1 MADIRIKDN
10 SEETTLQ
17 DNDAIL
23 LQRSNDIWAKLS
35 TLATYIKSKIATATT
50 SVSGLM
56 SSTDKAKL
64 DKHFNPDGSA
74 SFQSKMVVTNSSGNA
89 LDVAALPTGT
99 GDMEKSAYDSN
110 DDGTV
115 DSADEADA
123 ISGTPGNDKMYTT
136 DGSGNQQW
144 ESKSAVTIGNSSD
157 TDKIQGVPAV
167 RWQGQTTDATPTEIF
182 VEGVASDRY
191 APSANGVVGVLI
203 KIVAEKDDFS
213 EGGIFIRQALFSK
226 NGASVSILGAVQTVG
241 TDIDSGTL
249 SLAVSLTADAVNST
263 LKLTVTG
270 AAGNTINWKAL
281 GTLIE
286 V

>member
-10 SEETTLQ
+10 SEETSLQ

-35 TLATYIKSKIATATT
+35 TLATYIKGKIANATT

-56 SSTDKAKL
+56 SAGDKAKL
-64 DKHFNPDGSA
+64 DKHFDPDGSA
-74 SFQSKMVVTNSSGNA
+74 SFQSKMVVTNAAGNA
-89 LDVAALPTGT
+89 LEVATLPTGT
-99 GDMEKSAYDSN
+99 GDMSKSIYDSD

-115 DSADEADA
+115 DSADEAAA
-123 ISGTPGNDKMYTT
+123 ISGTPGNNKIYTT

-144 ESKSAVTIGNSSD
+144 ESKSVVTVGNSSD
-157 TDKIQGVPAV
+157 TDKVQGVPVV

-182 VEGVASDRY
+182 VEGVASSRY

-203 KIVAEKDDFS
+203 TITAEKDDFS

-226 NGASVSILGAVQTVG
+226 NGASVSILGSVQTVG

-249 SLAVSLTADAVNST
+249 SLAVSLSADAVNST
-263 LKLTVTG
+263 LKVSVTG
-270 AAGNTINWKAL
+270 AAATTINWKAL
-281 GTLIE
+281 ATLIE